1 MGKRRRLSRR
11 FSREWQRERAEQA
24 QAEADA
30 TAEMMYR
37 ARFGR
42 HSLAH
47 YQNWRVHAEDKVLPY
62 RGFRAGRSR
71 VRPDQTGY
79 DEPAR
84 GGDSNEF
91 WVVDLPV
98 APEVIGD
105 VIAREDTARDDPE
118 H

>member
-1 MGKRRRLSRR
+1 MGKRRLPRR
-11 FSREWQRERAEQA
+11 FSREWQRERSEQA
-24 QAEADA
+24 QAETDA
-30 TAEMMYR
+30 TAEMIYR

-42 HSLAH
+42 YSLAY
-47 YQNWRVHAEDKVLPY
+47 YQNWRVRTEDQVLPY

-79 DEPAR
+79 DDPASDH
-84 GGDSNEF
+84 DSDEF

-105 VIAREDTARDDPE
+105 VIARGDPADPE
-118 H
+118 QE